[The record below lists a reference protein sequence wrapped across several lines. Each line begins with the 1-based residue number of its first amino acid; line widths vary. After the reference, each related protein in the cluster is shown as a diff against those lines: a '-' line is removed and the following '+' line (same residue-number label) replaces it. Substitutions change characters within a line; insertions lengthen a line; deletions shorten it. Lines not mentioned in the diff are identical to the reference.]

1 MFFSIFYHKG
11 KGAACQDF
19 FGKTLA
25 KSLRKSPVRIC
36 EDKSVHNEIED
47 FYAHMS
53 LIHER
58 RPARYFCRYSENIA
72 QRYSLHKKRKS
83 VRAAYKPKVLQQLCG
98 HANMKTTMDR
108 YVHATDASP
117 VNAMRQLQQTTPPV
131 TKKGVKRAYKK
142 SKERRKPR

>member
-25 KSLRKSPVRIC
+25 KSLRKSPVRIY

-58 RPARYFCRYSENIA
+58 RPARYFCRYSGNIA
-72 QRYSLHKKRKS
+72 QRFLHNKKEKS
-83 VRAAYKPKVLQQLCG
+83 PALRA
-98 HANMKTTMDR
+98 
-108 YVHATDASP
+108 
-117 VNAMRQLQQTTPPV
+117 
-131 TKKGVKRAYKK
+131 
-142 SKERRKPR
+142 ERRGKPI

>member
-58 RPARYFCRYSENIA
+58 RPARYFCRYSGNIA
-72 QRYSLHKKRKS
+72 QRYFLHNKKEKS
-83 VRAAYKPKVLQQLCG
+83 PALRA
-98 HANMKTTMDR
+98 
-108 YVHATDASP
+108 
-117 VNAMRQLQQTTPPV
+117 
-131 TKKGVKRAYKK
+131 
-142 SKERRKPR
+142 ERRGKPI